1 MEIINRQL
9 RVKNYDKIKT
19 MRTIKIIAMIS
30 ILALVSCNNRNG
42 KTDAYG
48 NFEVVETQI
57 TSEVQGK
64 ITELKFVEGQ
74 DIKQGEAL
82 VSIDS
87 VSTVLRINQLE
98 AQIESARARKVQVA
112 SQMDVYDEQSRAAG
126 VNKNRIEKLVADGS
140 APVKQLDD
148 INDQLKLIAKQKNAV
163 ATQMSSIEAEIKALQ
178 WQVAQITDQLSKCK
192 VISPA
197 EGTILEKYVERGE
210 IITPGK
216 VICKIADLKVMKLR
230 AFISGAQLS
239 QVKIGQKV
247 KVFID
252 GENESLKQYEG
263 IIAWISSKA
272 EFTPKIIQ
280 TRDERVN
287 LVYAIKIDV
296 PNDGTL
302 KIGMPAEVKF

>member
-1 MEIINRQL
+1 MGFINRQL
-9 RVKNYDKIKT
+9 RIKNYEKQNIMK
-19 MRTIKIIAMIS
+19 TIKILAMIS

-57 TSEVQGK
+57 SSEVQGK
-64 ITELKFVEGQ
+64 ITELKFEEGQ
-74 DIKQGEAL
+74 EVKQGDVL
-82 VSIDS
+82 LSIDS
-87 VSTVLRINQLE
+87 VSTVLRINQIE
-98 AQIESARARKVQVA
+98 SQVESARARKVQVA
-112 SQMDVYDEQSRAAG
+112 SQIDVYDEQARAAE
-126 VNKNRIEKLVADGS
+126 VNKKRIEKLVSDGS

-163 ATQMSSIEAEIKALQ
+163 ATQMSSIDAEIKALQ
-178 WQVAQITDQLSKCK
+178 WQIAQITDQLSKCK
-192 VISPA
+192 VVSPA
-197 EGTILEKYVERGE
+197 KGTVLDKYVEKGE

-230 AFISGAQLS
+230 AFISGSQLS

-252 GENESLKQYEG
+252 GANESFQQYDG
-263 IIAWISSKA
+263 QVSWISSKA

-296 PNDGTL
+296 PNDGSL